1 MDAIETLNEPTRG
14 TRFPRRLRGLA
25 VVAIGVAVGLVVAL
39 GPRAF
44 DDASATRER
53 ASLPSGAVPLASL
66 STRQVA
72 DATASAGAAVA
83 SASLA
88 SEPPDAPAA
97 SPADAVTA
105 FLAAEVAGRFDA
117 SYGLLSA
124 DDRAHA
130 GGRIPWAESHA
141 NLPPLTGFAVDSV
154 VVAGDEATVAT
165 RTDLRSS
172 LDEVVGLVPAHA
184 QASWIAVRED
194 GGWRVAY
201 SRSSLIPQYPS
212 DALASDAAR
221 EWVTARQACH
231 QAAEWPG
238 GLVGSDALARRL
250 CRAHDAVSV
259 GAATQLP
266 DDTNA
271 SALAAAFGPDVY
283 AWARLVP
290 VTEPARL
297 ELIVAPVGERWLVIG
312 VRAASTSAP

>member
-1 MDAIETLNEPTRG
+1 M
-14 TRFPRRLRGLA
+14 
-25 VVAIGVAVGLVVAL
+25 
-39 GPRAF
+39 
-44 DDASATRER
+44 
-53 ASLPSGAVPLASL
+53 PLASL

-72 DATASAGAAVA
+72 NATAAAGAAVA
-83 SASLA
+83 STSVA
-88 SEPPDAPAA
+88 SEPPDAPAP
-97 SPADAVTA
+97 SPTDAVTA
-105 FLAAEVAGRFDA
+105 FLAAEVAGRFDV

-124 DDRAHA
+124 DDRARVD
-130 GGRIPWAESHA
+130 GRMPWAESHA

-154 VVAGDEATVAT
+154 VTAGDEATVTT

-184 QASWIAVRED
+184 QASWVSVRED

-201 SRSSLIPQYPS
+201 SRSRLVPQYPS

-231 QAAEWPG
+231 QAAEWSG
-238 GLVGSDALARRL
+238 GLVGSDAPARRL
-250 CRAHDAVSV
+250 CRARGEVAL
-259 GAATQLP
+259 GAPTRLP
-266 DDTNA
+266 DDTSA
-271 SALAAAFGPDVY
+271 SDLAAAFGPDVY

-312 VRAASTSAP
+312 VRAASTSAS

>member
-1 MDAIETLNEPTRG
+1 
-14 TRFPRRLRGLA
+14 
-25 VVAIGVAVGLVVAL
+25 VVAIGVAVGLVAAL

-44 DDASATRER
+44 DDASASRER

-83 SASLA
+83 STSVA
-88 SEPPDAPAA
+88 SEPPDAAA
-97 SPADAVTA
+97 PSPTAAVTA

-124 DDRAHA
+124 DDRARA
-130 GGRIPWAESHA
+130 GGRLPWSENHA
-141 NLPPLTGFAVDSV
+141 NLPPVTGFAIDSV

-165 RTDLRSS
+165 RIDLRSS

-184 QASWIAVRED
+184 LASWSSVRED

-201 SRSSLIPQYPS
+201 ARSRLIPQYPS

-231 QAAEWPG
+231 QAAEWSG
-238 GLVGSDALARRL
+238 GLVGSDAPARRL
-250 CRAHDAVSV
+250 CRARSAVAV

-266 DDTNA
+266 DDTSA
-271 SALAAAFGPDVY
+271 SDVAAAFGPDVY

-297 ELIVAPVGERWLVIG
+297 ELIVAPIGERWLVIG
-312 VRAASTSAP
+312 VRAASASAP

>member
-1 MDAIETLNEPTRG
+1 VI
-14 TRFPRRLRGLA
+14 
-25 VVAIGVAVGLVVAL
+25 AIGVAVGLVVAL

-44 DDASATRER
+44 DDASASRER

-72 DATASAGAAVA
+72 DATAAAGAAVA
-83 SASLA
+83 SASV
-88 SEPPDAPAA
+88 EPEAPDAPAP
-97 SPADAVTA
+97 SPTDAVTA
-105 FLAAEVAGRFDA
+105 FLAAEVAGRFDV

-124 DDRAHA
+124 DDRAQV

-154 VVAGDEATVAT
+154 VVAGDEATVAA

-201 SRSSLIPQYPS
+201 SRSRLVPQYPS

-238 GLVGSDALARRL
+238 GLVGSDAVARRL
-250 CRAHDAVSV
+250 CRAAGAVAL
-259 GAATQLP
+259 GAPTRLP
-266 DDTNA
+266 DDTSA

-312 VRAASTSAP
+312 ARAASTSAS

>member
-1 MDAIETLNEPTRG
+1 MDVIETRDEPTRG

-25 VVAIGVAVGLVVAL
+25 VIAMGVAVGLVVAL

-44 DDASATRER
+44 DDASASREH

-83 SASLA
+83 SATTA
-88 SEPPDAPAA
+88 SEPPDAPAS
-97 SPADAVTA
+97 SPTDAVTA
-105 FLAAEVAGRFDA
+105 FLAAEVAGRFDT

-141 NLPPLTGFAVDSV
+141 NLPPLTGFSVDSV
-154 VVAGDEATVAT
+154 TVAGDEATVAT

-184 QASWIAVRED
+184 QASWISVRED

-201 SRSSLIPQYPS
+201 SRSRLVPQYPS
-212 DALASDAAR
+212 DALASDAVR

-231 QAAEWPG
+231 QAAEWSG
-238 GLVGSDALARRL
+238 GLVGSDAFARRL
-250 CRAHDAVSV
+250 CRASGAVAL
-259 GAATQLP
+259 GAPTRLT

-271 SALAAAFGPDVY
+271 SDLAAAFGPDVY
-283 AWARLVP
+283 AWARVVP
-290 VTEPARL
+290 VTAPTRL
-297 ELIVAPVGERWLVIG
+297 EVIVAPVGERWLVIG
-312 VRAASTSAP
+312 VRTASTSAP